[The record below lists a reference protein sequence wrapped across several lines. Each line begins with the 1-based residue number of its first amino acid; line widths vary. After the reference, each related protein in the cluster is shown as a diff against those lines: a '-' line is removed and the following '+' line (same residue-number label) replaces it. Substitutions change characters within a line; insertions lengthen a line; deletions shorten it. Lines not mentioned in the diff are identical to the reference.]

1 MTPRT
6 PIWCHWRLFTSS
18 GVAHAPGTAARPR
31 SSYGRLRN
39 VGTKRAVKAEGS
51 GPSARRKPQRPSHRP
66 GSGRPFVPRGP
77 RRSFWLPGEGVER
90 GGMGE
95 GGGATAGRNCS
106 ETLCKSQV
114 APRVGPRQPSNPTIA
129 SPSLRD
135 SFSFPFSSLGKRW
148 DFRFHLRVTS
158 GKS

>member
-6 PIWCHWRLFTSS
+6 PIWCHWRLFTAS

-106 ETLCKSQV
+106 ETLCN
-114 APRVGPRQPSNPTIA
+114 PRWLPGSDPANLRTRRLPPLLYVTPSA
-129 SPSLRD
+129 
-135 SFSFPFSSLGKRW
+135 
-148 DFRFHLRVTS
+148 FRFPLLGRGGTS
-158 GKS
+158 GFISE